1 MNKIKIAKQLIKLAK
16 DLVESQ
22 STLMTETN
30 IKQELEK
37 VHIKQYLP
45 FRKIHTGEW
54 IAFPINRNAN
64 LPDIYIHFDDGKLTA
79 GYSYVS
85 QEELDYQGAEQE
97 SLVGMLEEL
106 AIIKN
111 KINEIVI
118 NTKNEKLDE
127 NEQNSKEQEDSSDLD
142 SELQEDE
149 DFLDEEE
156 KEFLDEQEEDASLD
170 EEQEEI

>member
-30 IKQELEK
+30 IKQQLEK
-37 VHIKQYLP
+37 VHIKEYLP

-127 NEQNSKEQEDSSDLD
+127 NEEQ
-142 SELQEDE
+142 
-149 DFLDEEE
+149 
-156 KEFLDEQEEDASLD
+156 EDASLQEED
-170 EEQEEI
+170 LEAELEEQEDVSLQEEDLDGEL

>member
-30 IKQELEK
+30 IKKELEK

-45 FRKIHTGEW
+45 FRKIHTGDW

-127 NEQNSKEQEDSSDLD
+127 NEQNQKQEEDTSSQEQEDSFDFD
-142 SELQEDE
+142 SELQKED
-149 DFLDEEE
+149 DS
-156 KEFLDEQEEDASLD
+156 LDEQEEDVSLD